1 MGEGMGWRFERE
13 GNELYQKWCI
23 IRNIHKGG
31 EGSILKVSNVCDQ
44 MERLKV
50 HKPAD
55 FHMNRL

>member
-1 MGEGMGWRFERE
+1 MGWRFERE

-23 IRNIHKGG
+23 IRNVHKGG
-31 EGSILKVSNVCDQ
+31 GRSILKVSNVCDQ

-50 HKPAD
+50 HKPD